1 MVETI
6 KKFWNLKAA
15 ILAFEIAF
23 IFCFFTGT
31 FHNPGKNLGWHSRIE
46 VFNEQSWYYINR
58 GLFPTSWAGVSWI
71 EKTIDF
77 PIIKMPFL
85 TRKEY
90 YSGKEF
96 NKIVDLGV
104 FTQLFL
110 TVLVIAYLI
119 AFPFGK
125 AVQEN
130 KSLNYIFIPATII
143 LFFLCIFIYFFIFR
157 TI

>member
-1 MVETI
+1 MF
-6 KKFWNLKAA
+6 KKLLNLRAI

-46 VFNEQSWYYINR
+46 VFNEKSWYYINR
-58 GLFPTSWAGVSWI
+58 GVFPTSWAGVSWTEKSI
-71 EKTIDF
+71 EL
-77 PIIKMPFL
+77 PIVKMPFL

-96 NKIVDLGV
+96 NKIIDLEI
-104 FTQLFL
+104 FLKLFSV
-110 TVLVIAYLI
+110 TFLI
-119 AFPFGK
+119 SYIFALPFGK
-125 AVQEN
+125 AVGEN
-130 KSLNYIFIPATII
+130 KTLNYIFIPVII
-143 LFFLCIFIYFFIFR
+143 VLFFLCIFIYFFIFS